1 MANRF
6 AKFAQPRQVADPQG
20 TPSKNR
26 FARFAQPRQVAP
38 VKTPMASGPQQVN
51 SSGKGDLGL
60 APGQVAP
67 STYAMDAIKS
77 AGTGLAEGIIGAA
90 GMFGDA
96 RDLSARLAGGI
107 ASRVG
112 ATPETAEA
120 VSAVARHIPLPIPG
134 FSGGQSPTS
143 ADIQQLVEA
152 RTGPFYQPNTAAGD
166 FARTTGQFA
175 SGAVTG
181 PGGVVRKVAMTA
193 VPAVASEAA
202 GQLAKGTKAEPYVRA
217 ATALGAALLT
227 GGKGNPS
234 KIIAKGAPTRE
245 VVKEQADQLY
255 DSLRNAGISYDAD
268 AFDRTATL
276 LIRRLNDKGFRKAQ
290 APLSADALSMVAEK
304 VGKGVDFNDMD
315 SIHKTLGAIGR
326 ERNASEADK
335 AAAAL
340 IIETL
345 DDFSKRAPLATNGTI
360 PASMVSRY
368 QKQARELAQRNIIA
382 RDIERMAAEAMN
394 YPSGFESGM
403 AQKLKSYLNGPKGT
417 ALRKSNPEVYRA
429 MQAARGGG
437 YIRNAALSLGR
448 AGFDWSPTGS
458 LALLLP
464 ALAGGT
470 TYYKSDGDWAKTAA
484 AIAGATAFR
493 RIGKKI
499 VNNDINN
506 LSGVVL
512 SGRAAQKAG
521 SAAAQA
527 RNSRTAA
534 SSAIAASQAARPGSA
549 QEFPPGAV
557 YRDARGRFYDRAGKP
572 VPAL

>member
-6 AKFAQPRQVADPQG
+6 AKFAQPRQVTDPQG
-20 TPSKNR
+20 TPSTNR
-26 FARFAQPRQVAP
+26 FARFARPVAP

-67 STYAMDAIKS
+67 STYAMDALKS

-112 ATPETAEA
+112 ATPETAET
-120 VSAVARHIPLPIPG
+120 VSAVARRIPLPIPG
-134 FSGGQSPTS
+134 FTGGQSPTS

-276 LIRRLNDKGFRKAQ
+276 LIKRLNDKGFRKAQ

-304 VGKGVDFNDMD
+304 VGKGVDFNDME
-315 SIHKTLGAIGR
+315 SIRRTLGAIGA
-326 ERNASEADK
+326 EKNASTTDK

-340 IIETL
+340 IRETL
-345 DDFSKRAPLATNGTI
+345 DDFAKRAPLATNGTI
-360 PASMVSRY
+360 PANMVNRY
-368 QKQARELAQRNIIA
+368 QKQARELAQRNILA
-382 RDIERMAAEAMN
+382 RDLEEMQAAAMN
-394 YPSGFESGM
+394 YASGYESGM
-403 AQKLKSYLNGPKGT
+403 AAQLKSYLNSRKGK

-437 YIRNAALSLGR
+437 YIRNAVQTIGR
-448 AGFDWSPTGS
+448 AGVDISPTGAK
-458 LALLLP
+458 ALMLP
-464 ALAGGT
+464 ALAGGAA
-470 TYYKSDGDWAKTAA
+470 YGQSGGDWGKTAA
-484 AIAGATAFR
+484 AIAGATALR
-493 RIGKKI
+493 YAGKKMI
-499 VNNDINN
+499 ANDINT
-506 LSGVVL
+506 LSDVIL

-534 SSAIAASQAARPGSA
+534 SSAIAASQAARPGIS